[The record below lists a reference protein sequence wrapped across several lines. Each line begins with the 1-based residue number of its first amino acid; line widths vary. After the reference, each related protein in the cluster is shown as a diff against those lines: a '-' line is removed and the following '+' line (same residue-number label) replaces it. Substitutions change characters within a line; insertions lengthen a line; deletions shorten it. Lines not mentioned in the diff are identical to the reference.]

1 MLYAHP
7 AVAEAAV
14 VGMRD
19 PLMGEEVLA
28 FVALKPGATT
38 DAAALLDVLPIAPG
52 EVQVPQTRSASS
64 TRFPRA
70 RSGRF

>member
-1 MLYAHP
+1 VLYAHP

-28 FVALKPGATT
+28 FVTLKTGA
-38 DAAALLDVLPIAPG
+38 AQEA
-52 EVQVPQTRSASS
+52 RSA
-64 TRFPRA
+64 
-70 RSGRF
+70 RS